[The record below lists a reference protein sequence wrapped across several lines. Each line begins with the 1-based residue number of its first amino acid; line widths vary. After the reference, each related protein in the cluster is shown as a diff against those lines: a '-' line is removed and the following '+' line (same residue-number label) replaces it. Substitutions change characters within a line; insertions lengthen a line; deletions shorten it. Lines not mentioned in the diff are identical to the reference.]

1 MHRNYFY
8 VVLGF
13 TLFCLFLIVIFFI
26 QKPNKEVAT
35 DLQVQHLPFL
45 TYISGVGIVEP
56 KSGNININPHF
67 DRIVEKI
74 NVSINDRVKKG
85 EVLFQLDNKDLLARL
100 RIKQQEYEKILAN
113 LHKLEALP
121 REEDLMIA
129 KETLNKAQAA
139 FNESKAQYDMI
150 INLPNPRAISK
161 EEQDK
166 RLYRY
171 QQAEAEEKKAQAQ
184 FEKIKSGAWQPELK
198 IAHHEVEQSK
208 ADVDAIESEIQR
220 TYIKSPLNGTILKIN
235 IHEGET
241 LDSNKIAIILGN
253 IDELYLRVRIDQFNI
268 ARFHTNFPAIAFR
281 QGNLSNGFPLKF
293 IHVAPLMI
301 PKKYLTNDVNEKVDT
316 QVFEILYSIAKA
328 DAHLII
334 GEQMDVYIDVEK
346 K

>member
-1 MHRNYFY
+1 MSRKYFY
-8 VVLGF
+8 VVLGLTF
-13 TLFCLFLIVIFFI
+13 FCLFLILIFFI
-26 QKPNKEVAT
+26 QKPNKEVVA
-35 DLQVQHLPFL
+35 DIQIQPPPFL

-56 KSGNININPHF
+56 ESGNININSHF
-67 DRIVEKI
+67 DRIIKKI

-85 EVLFQLDNKDLLARL
+85 EVIFQLDNKDLLNKL
-100 RIKQQEYEKILAN
+100 RSKKQEYEKALAN

-121 REEDLMIA
+121 RKEDLIIA
-129 KETLNKAQAA
+129 KEALNKAQAA
-139 FNESKAQYDMI
+139 FNESKAQYDMVV
-150 INLPNPRAISK
+150 NLPNPHAISK

-171 QQAEAEEKKAQAQ
+171 QQAEAEERTAQAH
-184 FEKIKSGAWQPELK
+184 FEKIKSGAWQPDLK
-198 IAHHEVEQSK
+198 IAHHEVEQAK

-220 TYIKSPLNGTILKIN
+220 TSIKSPLNGTVLKIN

-241 LDSNKIAIILGN
+241 LDPNKTAMILGN

-268 ARFHTNFPAIAFR
+268 TLFQPNSPAVAFR
-281 QGNLSNGFPLKF
+281 QGNLSIRFPLHF
-293 IHVAPLMI
+293 IRIDPIMV
-301 PKKYLTNDVNEKVDT
+301 PKKYLTNDINEKVDT
-316 QVFEILYSIAKA
+316 QVFEILYRIAKT